1 VLESKEHRHVYVT
14 AVGVTVGEVM
24 LKALWS
30 MHSQKAMHTTG
41 AYANEHRKSSTVPP
55 LISDFTER
63 IYVASVLADL

>member
-1 VLESKEHRHVYVT
+1 
-14 AVGVTVGEVM
+14 VTVGEVM